1 MLKPLPSGI
10 EFFEEFNQKGYYY
23 IDKTPFIKNL
33 IDNMGKV
40 NLFTRPRRFGKTL
53 TLDMLRCF
61 FEEGRDPG
69 MFAGLKILEAG
80 EKYTSMMGKYPVIF
94 LTLKSAKTG
103 DEKRAFSA
111 LRNEIAREF
120 DRHSCVRDSGLLDA
134 DEIEK
139 FERFKNWKAE
149 PEEYAESIKFLC
161 QCLKKASG
169 KNTIILIDEY
179 DVPLESSFYDGYY
192 DSMVRFIR
200 SLFENALK
208 TNDCLEFAVITG
220 CLRISKESIFTGLN
234 NLTINSIRSS
244 GYGEY
249 FGFTDEEVY
258 TMLSYYGL
266 SDKYEE
272 VRDWYNGYIFGGKN
286 ALNMSLKHPEMK
298 AVFIWHFTLS
308 EKWE

>member
-1 MLKPLPSGI
+1 MRVFFQDFMIGCSEVCMLKPLPSGI

-69 MFAGLKILEAG
+69 MFAGLKILKAG

-120 DRHSCVRDSGLLDA
+120 DLHSYVLDSG
-134 DEIEK
+134 
-139 FERFKNWKAE
+139 
-149 PEEYAESIKFLC
+149 
-161 QCLKKASG
+161 
-169 KNTIILIDEY
+169 
-179 DVPLESSFYDGYY
+179 
-192 DSMVRFIR
+192 
-200 SLFENALK
+200 
-208 TNDCLEFAVITG
+208 
-220 CLRISKESIFTGLN
+220 
-234 NLTINSIRSS
+234 
-244 GYGEY
+244 
-249 FGFTDEEVY
+249 
-258 TMLSYYGL
+258 
-266 SDKYEE
+266 
-272 VRDWYNGYIFGGKN
+272 
-286 ALNMSLKHPEMK
+286 
-298 AVFIWHFTLS
+298 TLS
-308 EKWE
+308 EKEKMDSGVLRTGTLSQKSMRKV